1 MKIGITF
8 DPPNA
13 TNEIFANGIKQNSIF
28 LCETLQNC
36 NFDVSLILSPGKWHL
51 NDVSKFSNKNLKVDQ
66 YENVDNYDL
75 IFQVTFQ
82 IPKDKIIE
90 LRSKGKKII
99 LYSCGNEYIVV
110 TEKTL
115 FGGVSRFEMQYS
127 REQLFDEIWTIPQH
141 TNTNYHFWK
150 ILFRTQVREVPPIW
164 SPQILEFSEREFLEK
179 EGTDFLYKK
188 RDTKSVA
195 IFEPNINVLKWF
207 LPPLL
212 VCESAYRN
220 GTNIS
225 HVYLTNL
232 ANKKEPFNL
241 DLANKIVKNLDLFND
256 KKLSIEGRYNTL
268 QFMSKYADYVVSH
281 QWENAL
287 NYLYLDLAWWGW
299 PVIHNAS
306 LCKEIGYYYEG
317 FNYEEGGEIL
327 KKVIE
332 NHNFEQ
338 YLEENRKKL
347 DRFLPSNKKLIEK
360 YKELVNRLFL

>member
-28 LCETLQNC
+28 LCEILQNC
-36 NFDVSLILSPGKWHL
+36 NFDVSLIVAPGKWHL
-51 NDVSKFSNKNLKVDQ
+51 NDVSKFSKQKLKVDQ
-66 YENVDNYDL
+66 YENIDNYDL
-75 IFQVTFQ
+75 IFQVTYQ
-82 IPKDKIIE
+82 IPKDKIVE
-90 LRSKGKKII
+90 LRSRGKKIV
-99 LYSCGNEYIVV
+99 LYCCGNEYIVV

-150 ILFRTQVREVPPIW
+150 ILFRTEVREVPPIW
-164 SPQILEFSEREFLEK
+164 SPQVLELSENEFLEK
-179 EGTDFLYKK
+179 EGRNFLYKK
-188 RDTKSVA
+188 RDSKKIA

-220 GTNIS
+220 ETQID

-241 DLANKIVKNLDLFND
+241 DLANKVVKNLDIFVD
-256 KKLSIEGRYNTL
+256 GKLSIEGRYNTL
-268 QFMSKYADYVVSH
+268 QFMSKYADFVVSH

-299 PVIHNAS
+299 PIIHNAY

-317 FNYEEGGEIL
+317 FNYEEGGKIL
-327 KKVIE
+327 KSVIE
-332 NHNFEQ
+332 NHNLDE
-338 YLEENRKKL
+338 YLLNNRKNLEK
-347 DRFLPSNKKLIEK
+347 FLPSNENLIKK
-360 YKELVNRLFL
+360 YKELVEKLFL

>member
-1 MKIGITF
+1 MKIGITY
-8 DPPNA
+8 DPPN
-13 TNEIFANGIKQNSIF
+13 TNNEIFGNGIKQNSIF
-28 LCETLQNC
+28 LCEVLQNC
-36 NFDVSLILSPGKWHL
+36 NFDVSLIVSPGKWHL
-51 NDVSKFSNKNLKVDQ
+51 NDVSKFSNQNLKVDQ
-66 YENVDNYDL
+66 YENIDNYDL

-90 LRSKGKKII
+90 LRNKGKKII

-127 REQLFDEIWTIPQH
+127 KEQLFDEIWTIPQH

-150 ILFRTQVREVPPIW
+150 ILFRTEVREVPPIW
-164 SPQILEFSEREFLEK
+164 SPQILELSEK
-179 EGTDFLYKK
+179 EFFENSGIDYSYKK
-188 RDTKSVA
+188 RKTNSIA
-195 IFEPNINVLKWF
+195 IFEPNINVVKWF

-212 VCESAYRN
+212 ICESAYRSGAEIN
-220 GTNIS
+220 

-232 ANKKEPFNL
+232 ANKKDPFNL
-241 DLANKIVKNLDLFND
+241 DLANKIVKNLDLFMD

-268 QFMSKYADYVVSH
+268 QFMSKYADIVVSH

-299 PVIHNAS
+299 PVIHNAY
-306 LCKEIGYYYEG
+306 LCKEIGYYYDG
-317 FNYEEGGEIL
+317 FNYEEGGKIL
-327 KKVIE
+327 KTVME
-332 NHNFEQ
+332 NHKFEE
-338 YLEENRKKL
+338 YIRENRKNL
-347 DRFLPSNKKLIEK
+347 QRFLPSNEKLIKE